1 MLVWVWDLI
10 LIIVIC
16 DLVNPSRWYT
26 YINLP
31 IRFFSI
37 RADIR
42 TVIGA
47 TRTPSRR
54 CSTWD
59 RTWHSIRY
67 SLDQTWVTIFQLFYP
82 HFTLTFTLTFTLIL
96 PSEPPFYPHVT
107 RFWNMVILTSGSF
120 STMVSGRAGACWIA
134 LVNALP
140 HAFPDFVAGRFFL
153 WSSSTSITKTSP

>member
-37 RADIR
+37 RTDIR

-47 TRTPSRR
+47 TRTPSRW

-67 SLDQTWVTIFQLFYP
+67 SLDHTWVTIFYP
-82 HFTLTFTLTFTLIL
+82 HFYPFNPYFTLNSPCFTPI
-96 PSEPPFYPHVT
+96 FNPHVT

>member
-37 RADIR
+37 RTDIR

-47 TRTPSRR
+47 TRTPSRW

-67 SLDQTWVTIFQLFYP
+67 SLDHTWVTIFYP
-82 HFTLTFTLTFTLIL
+82 FHPYFTLNSPRFTPIFN
-96 PSEPPFYPHVT
+96 PHVT